1 MKNRIKKLQKLMIE
15 QGIKQIVVYDY
26 MSIFYLTGIKTKS
39 TLFFQALLVNSN
51 KDAELIYYYIQ
62 RYNLVYKDIEN
73 VKMIP
78 YTQYDDGIDF
88 FAKRISTDKV
98 LLDKKLPLGFAT
110 SIQSKV
116 NINFELD
123 SLVDSMREI
132 KDEEEISYIKE
143 ASKISD
149 NAILYAKSLLKPG
162 VSEKQVQEAIIDFIK
177 KSGADGVSFS
187 PFVMFDI
194 NVSYNSG
201 NTDRIFTEK
210 SYAMI
215 DLGAKYKG
223 YCGDTTR
230 MYFHQSN
237 VEEIKLYK
245 QVLEAN
251 MAAIAAIKEGVSFED
266 VDKEDKKVLKKYGV
280 IDYNYFPTGHS
291 VGLSI
296 HELDYVML
304 NNKKLL
310 KEGMVFSVE
319 PGIYIQGK
327 IGARVEDLVL
337 VKKNGC
343 EVFNQTSKEDI
354 FLD

>member
-1 MKNRIKKLQKLMIE
+1 MKNRIKKLQELMIKD
-15 QGIKQIVVYDY
+15 GIKQIVVYDY
-26 MSIFYLTGIKTKS
+26 MSIFYLTGIKTKP

-51 KDAELIYYYIQ
+51 KDAELVYYYIQ
-62 RYNLVYKDIEN
+62 RYNLVYKNIEN
-73 VKMIP
+73 VKMVT
-78 YTQYDDGIDF
+78 YSQYEDGVDF
-88 FAKRISTDKV
+88 FAKRISSSKV
-98 LLDKKLPLGFAT
+98 LLDKKIPLGFA
-110 SIQSKV
+110 SAIQNKV
-116 NINFELD
+116 NLTFELD
-123 SLVDSMREI
+123 YLVDSIREI
-132 KDEEEISYIKE
+132 KDEQEINYIKE

-149 NAILYAKSLLKPG
+149 DTIFYAKSLLKPG
-162 VSEKQVQEAIIDFIK
+162 ISEKQLQEAIIDFIK
-177 KSGADGVSFS
+177 KSGADGVSFT

-194 NVSYNSG
+194 DVSYNSG
-201 NTDRIFTEK
+201 NTDRVFTK
-210 SYAMI
+210 NSYAMI
-215 DLGAKYKG
+215 DLGARYKG

-230 MYFHQSN
+230 MYFHRSN
-237 VEEIKLYK
+237 VEEVKLYK

-251 MAAIAAIKEGVSFED
+251 MAAIASIKEGISFED
-266 VDKEDKKVLKKYGV
+266 VDKEDKKVLNKYG
-280 IDYNYFPTGHS
+280 ILDYNYFPTGHS

-319 PGIYIQGK
+319 PGVYIQGK

-343 EVFNQTSKEDI
+343 EVLNHTSKEDI